1 MGSAPMTLTFGFCSL
16 RYLAVP
22 LMVPPVPMPATKC
35 VTFPSESCQI
45 SGPVVR

>member
-1 MGSAPMTLTFGFCSL
+1 MSLIFGFCSL
-16 RYLAVP
+16 RYLPAP

-35 VTFPSESCQI
+35 VILPSESFQS